1 MAKIESVKLQD
12 IPDEIIIGD
21 DINDINVEV
30 TIKFHPLDIS
40 LNMEYLLHLYVYD
53 IKGTLDVPVIIANWD
68 DTKVFTIN
76 QEGRNDDF
84 LGTKSISIKAKEEEL
99 TTINVAMALKLGSLK
114 ANHRTYLKRKLEVYA
129 TIIPAI
135 GTASKWSLPFET
147 KVIF

>member
-1 MAKIESVKLQD
+1 MAKIESVHLQN
-12 IPDEIIIGD
+12 IPEEIIIGD

-30 TIKFHPLDIS
+30 IIKFHELDIA

-53 IKGTLDVPVIIANWD
+53 IKGNLDVPVTIANWD

-84 LGTKSISIKAKEEEL
+84 LGTESVAVKAQEEPL
-99 TTINVAMALKLGSLK
+99 TINVEMALKLGSLPE
-114 ANHRTYLKRKLEVYA
+114 NHRTYLKRKLEVYA

-135 GTASKWSLPFET
+135 GIASKWSNPFET
-147 KVIF
+147 RVSY